1 MEIDCNNLREFVQS
15 FSLVNSCDR
24 INNGALRISTPFR
37 YPNGSQIDLFLQ
49 VTGDMF
55 NDYILSDYGMTAN
68 YLLDMQIK
76 PWAAKKRRLL
86 IDDICSVLGV
96 AYSAGKLQIHID
108 QRDLAALPQAMV
120 RVAQACIRVAD
131 LSFTQ
136 RLQIIGTFQEEV
148 EEFIAENNLSY
159 EPDVTLIGEYDRE
172 IKIDFRVQ
180 GKAVTSLIQTLSTP
194 SVTNAHNRS
203 LEVFSRW
210 YDLLRIYR
218 PTNQF
223 ITLFDTTNNIFRRDD
238 LGRLGDVSLLLGYPE
253 EQKTLQEVLTA

>member
-1 MEIDCNNLREFVQS
+1 MEIDCDNLKEFVQS
-15 FSLVNSCDR
+15 FSLVNNCDR
-24 INNGALRISTPFR
+24 INNGALRIATPFN
-37 YPNGSQIDLFLQ
+37 YPNGSQIDLFLE
-49 VTGDMF
+49 VSSDMF

-108 QRDLAALPQAMV
+108 QKDLSDLPHAMV
-120 RVAQACIRVAD
+120 RLAQACIRVAD

-148 EEFIAENNLSY
+148 EEFISENNFSY
-159 EPDVTLIGEYDRE
+159 EPDITLLGEYDRE
-172 IKIDFRVQ
+172 IKVDFRVQ
-180 GKAVTSLIQTLSTP
+180 GKSITSLIQTLSTP
-194 SVTNAHNRS
+194 SVTNAHTRS

-253 EQKTLQEVLTA
+253 EQKVLQEVLAA